1 MPDTL
6 VIIFFVAIL
15 TSLATWVVPVGMFDS
30 QEVQYQVDG
39 QTKTRK
45 VVDPHSFRILT
56 NEAGEPEYHRVQLF
70 TTGDERPGLMNFPFE
85 GLTSGSK
92 YGTAVGIIMFMLVI
106 GGAFGIVMRT
116 GTIDNGIL
124 ALIRHTRGNE
134 ILFIPALFILFS
146 LGGAVFGMGE
156 EAVAFAIIIAPL
168 MVRLGYDSITTVLVT
183 YIATQIGFASSWMN
197 PFCVVVAQGIAGVP
211 VLSGS
216 GLRIVVWVIATLIG
230 LIFTMVYASRVKK
243 NPLLSRVHESDRFF
257 REKQADVEQRPFT
270 FGDWLVLIVLTAVMV
285 WVIWGVIVN
294 AWFIPEIASQ
304 FFTMGLVIGIIG
316 VVFRLNGMTVNTM
329 ASSFTEGAR
338 MMIAPALLVGFA
350 KGILLLVG
358 NGEAGDASV
367 LNTILNSIANAISGL
382 DNAVAAWFML
392 LFQAVFNFFVTS
404 GSGQAALTMPLLAPL
419 GDLVGVNRQV
429 TVLAF
434 QFGDGFSH
442 IIYPTSASLM
452 ATLGVCRVDFRNWA
466 EGGRDP
472 AWTAVYYV
480 QRRGDRRS
488 VDGLPLKMLRAAIA
502 ALFSFCRFSFY
513 GFIFG
518 IALHPQ
524 RQRFQRVWSE
534 LIAACGDFFRRQPA
548 NFTDF
553 IFL

>member
-329 ASSFTEGAR
+329 ASSFTEGA
-338 MMIAPALLVGFA
+338 
-350 KGILLLVG
+350 
-358 NGEAGDASV
+358 

-452 ATLGVCRVDFRNWA
+452 ATLGVCRVDFRNWLKVGA
-466 EGGRDP
+466 TLLGLLFIMS
-472 AWTAVYYV
+472 
-480 QRRGDRRS
+480 S
-488 VDGLPLKMLRAAIA
+488 VVVIGAQLMG
-502 ALFSFCRFSFY
+502 Y
-513 GFIFG
+513 
-518 IALHPQ
+518 H
-524 RQRFQRVWSE
+524 
-534 LIAACGDFFRRQPA
+534 
-548 NFTDF
+548 
-553 IFL
+553 

>member
-1 MPDTL
+1 MSVVTESKTARKWAMPDTL

-15 TSLATWVVPVGMFDS
+15 TSIATWVVPVGMFDS

-45 VVDPHSFRILT
+45 VVDPHSFRIVT
-56 NEAGEPEYHRVQLF
+56 NEAGEAQYHRVQFF

-92 YGTAVGIIMFMLVI
+92 FGTAVGIIMFMLVI

-116 GTIDNGIL
+116 GTVDNGIL

-134 ILFIPALFILFS
+134 VLFIPVLFVLFS

-216 GLRIVVWVIATLIG
+216 GLRIAVWIVATLIG
-230 LIFTMVYASRVKK
+230 LVFTLVYASRVKK
-243 NPLLSRVHESDRFF
+243 NPLLSRVHESDRYF
-257 REKQADVEQRPFT
+257 REQQDEVVQRPFT
-270 FGDWLVLIVLTAVMV
+270 FGDWLVLLVLTGVMI
-285 WVIWGVIVN
+285 WVVWGV
-294 AWFIPEIASQ
+294 
-304 FFTMGLVIGIIG
+304 VIGLIG
-316 VVFRLNGMTVNTM
+316 VIFRLNGMTVNVM

-358 NGEAGDASV
+358 NGEAGEPSV
-367 LNTILNSIANAISGL
+367 LNTLLNSIAHGISGL
-382 DNAVAAWFML
+382 NNAIAAWFML

-404 GSGQAALTMPLLAPL
+404 GSGQAALTMPLLEPL

-452 ATLGVCRVDFRNWA
+452 ATLGVCRVDFRNWLKVGA
-466 EGGRDP
+466 SLLGLLFIMS
-472 AWTAVYYV
+472 
-480 QRRGDRRS
+480 S
-488 VDGLPLKMLRAAIA
+488 VVVIGAQMMG
-502 ALFSFCRFSFY
+502 Y
-513 GFIFG
+513 
-518 IALHPQ
+518 H
-524 RQRFQRVWSE
+524 
-534 LIAACGDFFRRQPA
+534 
-548 NFTDF
+548 
-553 IFL
+553 